1 MPRAH
6 AGPYTVRGITY
17 QSQYAYRKH
26 LAESAGID
34 RVREYRKT
42 RHIEV
47 ELDRLSKSQ
56 HKARERALKV
66 LTDMRVHNFT
76 WEQALKTEK
85 TTAKT
90 VKKYAGDALQRE
102 GRRIVAKAED
112 SIPRRMWVPNEFGFG
127 KTKEVILS
135 SKDAHNLGLWWN
147 AVRAWRRGNRSKMD
161 ALAGVEITVRG
172 QRRPLPTSDEAL
184 RRLEEA
190 GELDIDD
197 IYEELLAA

>member
-17 QSQYAYRKH
+17 PSQYAYRKH

-34 RVREYRKT
+34 RVREYRKI

-47 ELDRLSKSQ
+47 ELDRLSESQ
-56 HKARERALKV
+56 HKARKRALNVVK
-66 LTDMRVHNFT
+66 DIRNYGFT
-76 WEQALKTEK
+76 WKQALKTEK

-90 VKKYAGDALQRE
+90 VKKYAGEALQRE

-112 SIPRRMWVPNEFGFG
+112 GIPRRIRVPNEFGFG
-127 KTKEVILS
+127 VTYETILS

-172 QRRPLPTSDEAL
+172 QRRSLPTSDEAL
-184 RRLEEA
+184 RRLEKA